1 MSDHD
6 FSLGVVRF
14 IEKNVHSAV
23 SGQDT
28 QSTTDNHEAARAAF
42 DATVQDLTT
51 AFPPPTPDLK
61 NISAP
66 SKIEAAQDQV
76 GILNQQIRS
85 FPATP
90 APQEKTQ
97 HSAPQLGP
105 AATEK
110 IDPGAPIVST
120 ALGTSLGG
128 PTSNA
133 WEEE

>member
-1 MSDHD
+1 MSNHD

-14 IEKNVHSAV
+14 IETNIHSAI
-23 SGQDT
+23 SGQAT

-51 AFPPPTPDLK
+51 ASPPPTPNPK

-66 SKIEAAQDQV
+66 SKIEAAQAQV

-110 IDPGAPIVST
+110 TAPGAPVAST

-128 PTSNA
+128 STSDA